1 MLDET
6 FELFSKYLQTRL
18 LKNVYCTEDSVRYT
32 FFAAL
37 LRSTNLN
44 PEDLILEYH
53 PNIPNAEIDTF
64 IPSYDGTGVVMEFKY
79 DRKIPSQK
87 NAPRPQKAGKLFN
100 DMSRLL
106 RFDETGVC
114 IRIFIYLTDDEMA
127 NYMQNQN
134 NNLSEFFKLQKEQ
147 KFIIDATF
155 FNNKSITFQNSVG
168 SIFDANLL
176 TLFSRKITDDHYLKI
191 LRIDPLDAGRIC

>member
-87 NAPRPQKAGKLFN
+87 MPRVPRKQASSLTTCHVFSVLMKLEYAYVF
-100 DMSRLL
+100 
-106 RFDETGVC
+106 
-114 IRIFIYLTDDEMA
+114 
-127 NYMQNQN
+127 
-134 NNLSEFFKLQKEQ
+134 LS
-147 KFIIDATF
+147 I
-155 FNNKSITFQNSVG
+155 
-168 SIFDANLL
+168 
-176 TLFSRKITDDHYLKI
+176 
-191 LRIDPLDAGRIC
+191 

>member
-1 MLDET
+1 
-6 FELFSKYLQTRL
+6 
-18 LKNVYCTEDSVRYT
+18 
-32 FFAAL
+32 
-37 LRSTNLN
+37 
-44 PEDLILEYH
+44 
-53 PNIPNAEIDTF
+53 
-64 IPSYDGTGVVMEFKY
+64 
-79 DRKIPSQK
+79 
-87 NAPRPQKAGKLFN
+87 
-100 DMSRLL
+100 MSRLL